1 MSTRPSAWPS
11 VESEF
16 AREVREGLLKPGQK
30 ELPCRYFYDDVGSA
44 LFEAITLLPE
54 YGLTRADARLI
65 RAHAAEV
72 AARLHPPL
80 AVAELGS
87 GSGTKTR
94 LLLEALGGRPVY
106 TPIDVS
112 AAALEK
118 CAREVGHAARV
129 VPFTGSYLDGL
140 EEASA
145 RRSPRTRLLV
155 LFVGSTIGN
164 FDRREAEGFLGEVR
178 ARLRPGDALLLGAD
192 LEKPAAQ
199 LVAAYDDPAGVTAA
213 FNLNLLARINRELGA
228 GFDLRAFAH
237 LARYNQEARRIEMH
251 LFSRARQSVA
261 VPAAGI
267 TVSLAACETILTE
280 SSYKFGADEIAA
292 MGRRAGFLPEAQWL
306 DEEWPFV
313 ETLLVA
319 GP

>member
-1 MSTRPSAWPS
+1 MSTQPSASPS
-11 VESEF
+11 VESGF
-16 AREVREGLLKPGQK
+16 ARDVREGLLKPERK

-44 LFEAITLLPE
+44 LFDAITLLPE

-65 RAHAAEV
+65 RAHAPEV
-72 AARLHPPL
+72 AARLRPPL

-87 GSGTKTR
+87 GSGAKTR

-112 AAALEK
+112 ESALEK

-129 VPFTGSYLDGL
+129 EPFTGSYLDGM

-145 RRSPRTRLLV
+145 RRSRRTRLLV
-155 LFVGSTIGN
+155 LFLGSTIGN
-164 FDRREAEGFLGEVR
+164 FGRREAEAFLGEVR
-178 ARLRPGDALLLGAD
+178 ARLRPGDALLLGVD
-192 LEKPAAQ
+192 LVKPAAQ
-199 LVAAYDDPAGVTAA
+199 LLAAYDDPAGVTAA

-228 GFDLRAFAH
+228 SIDLRAFAH
-237 LARYNQEARRIEMH
+237 QARYNLAARCIEMH
-251 LFSRARQSVA
+251 LVSRARQQVA

-267 TVSLAACETILTE
+267 AVELAAGETILTE
-280 SSYKFGADEIAA
+280 SSHKFGAAEIAA
-292 MGRRAGFLPEAQWL
+292 MARRAGFLPEVQWL
-306 DEEWPFV
+306 DDEWPFA

-319 GP
+319 GR

>member
-1 MSTRPSAWPS
+1 MSTQPSAWPGA
-11 VESEF
+11 ESEF
-16 AREVREGLLKPGQK
+16 ALDVREGLLKSNQK
-30 ELPCRYFYDDVGSA
+30 ELPCRWFYDDVGSA

-65 RAHAAEV
+65 RAHAADI
-72 AARLHPPL
+72 AARLRPPL

-112 AAALEK
+112 AAALQK
-118 CAREVGHAARV
+118 CASEVGHTARV
-129 VPFTGSYLDGL
+129 VPFTGAYLEGL

-145 RRSPRTRLLV
+145 RRSRRTRLLV
-155 LFVGSTIGN
+155 LFLGSTIGN
-164 FDRREAEGFLGEVR
+164 FERREAEGFLAGVR

-192 LEKPAAQ
+192 LEKPVAQ
-199 LVAAYDDPAGVTAA
+199 LLDAYDDPTGVTAA

-228 GFDLRAFAH
+228 SFDLRAFAH
-237 LARYNQEARRIEMH
+237 EARYDSTARRIEMH
-251 LFSRARQSVA
+251 LVSRARQSVA
-261 VPAAGI
+261 IPAAGV
-267 TVSLAACETILTE
+267 TVELAACETILTE
-280 SSYKFGADEIAA
+280 HSHKFDAAEVAA
-292 MGRRAGFLPEAQWL
+292 MARRTGWLPEAQWI
-306 DEEWPFV
+306 DAEWPFA

-319 GP
+319 